1 MHATDNSAPPA
12 DPVAAASHPDP
23 YGYYQCLRER
33 APLYFDSGLNLWV
46 ASRHAVI
53 AEALESPA
61 LRVRPTAEPV
71 PHALLGGR
79 AGEVFGN
86 LVRMNDG
93 AFHAMHKP
101 PLAQCARRWTL
112 AQVAQASREATRALQ
127 PVLGV
132 NDFLTALPA
141 QVMARLIGV
150 PGPQL
155 RQTTQWAHD
164 FSAGIAAGASRD
176 AVARAH
182 AAAASLLAQGA
193 AQGLGAAQAANRIAL
208 MQQSLD
214 ATAGLLGNTVH
225 LLQRRPELGV
235 QTVASADL
243 MRELVAEV
251 VRWDAPVQNTR
262 RFAAQDLVLCG
273 TSIREG
279 EGLLLLL
286 ASANR
291 DPALNP
297 QPDRFELQ
305 RPQRLS
311 LTFGAGVHACPAEQ
325 IAIEIV
331 AACLGTIRAEGGF
344 DSYFGRVT
352 GYRPLPNVRVPV
364 FADSN
369 SEARRRHENH

>member
-1 MHATDNSAPPA
+1 MHAANNSAPPA
-12 DPVAAASHPDP
+12 DPIAAASHPDP
-23 YGYYQCLRER
+23 YGYYQRLRER
-33 APLYFDSGLNLWV
+33 APLYFDNGLNLWV
-46 ASRHAVI
+46 ASSHAAI
-53 AEALESPA
+53 TEAFESPA

-71 PHALLGGR
+71 PCTLLGGP
-79 AGEVFGN
+79 AGEVFAN

-101 PLAQCARRWTL
+101 LLAQRAGHWTL
-112 AQVAQASREATRALQ
+112 AQVSNASREATRALQ
-127 PVLGV
+127 LVLDA

-141 QVMARLIGV
+141 QVMARLLGV

-164 FSAGIAAGASRD
+164 FSAGIAAGASPD

-182 AAAASLLAQGA
+182 AAAAGLLAQGA
-193 AQGLGAAQAANRIAL
+193 ALGLGAVLSAHRIAL

-225 LLQRRPELGV
+225 LLQQRPEFAV
-235 QTVASADL
+235 QVDASPDL
-243 MRELVAEV
+243 MRGLVAEV
-251 VRWDAPVQNTR
+251 VRWDAPVQNTL

-273 TSIREG
+273 ASIREG
-279 EGLLLLL
+279 EGLLLVL

-305 RPQRLS
+305 RPQRRS
-311 LTFGAGVHACPAEQ
+311 LTFGTGVHACPAEK
-325 IAIEIV
+325 IAIEIAV
-331 AACLGTIRAEGGF
+331 DCLDIIRAEGEF
-344 DSYFGRVT
+344 DSYFGCMT

-364 FADSN
+364 FAHS
-369 SEARRRHENH
+369 SGSRPAP